1 MNKGVICLFFKNSE
15 FNIVPKAFNSWKEF
29 VLQRKRVR
37 DAARFVLNS
46 MHHPLQRWFNRWKYN
61 AADAQK
67 QMCEMSKS

>member
-46 MHHPLQRWFNRWKYN
+46 MHHPLQGWFNRWKYN